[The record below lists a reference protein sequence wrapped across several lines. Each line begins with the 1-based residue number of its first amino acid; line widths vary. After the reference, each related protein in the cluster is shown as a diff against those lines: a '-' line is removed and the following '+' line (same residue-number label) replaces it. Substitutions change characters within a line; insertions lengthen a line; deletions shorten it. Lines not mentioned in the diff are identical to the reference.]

1 MKRWSAI
8 GTGVLALAS
17 LAGGALA
24 LGPAKADM
32 DACNQ
37 KAAEVAKATPA
48 EPRPGGQPA
57 TSPSTG
63 IEGYPSKPGAPAA
76 PGPAAQPA
84 PAAPGNNPT
93 GGRIT
98 DSSPPG
104 VPPSQL
110 GMAPIGETNPV
121 YRQAYLACIKEK

>member
-1 MKRWSAI
+1 MKHWGVI
-8 GTGVLALAS
+8 GTGALALAS

-24 LGPAKADM
+24 LGPTKADM
-32 DACNQ
+32 DVCNQ

-63 IEGYPSKPGAPAA
+63 IEGYPSKPGASAA

-104 VPPSQL
+104 IPPSQL